1 MMRFGLIFFLLILC
15 FPKLQALNLPGSCL
29 RSTEG
34 KEFWFGFMENRLGFS
49 CLTPIPENYLEVTV
63 TSRFDCQF
71 TITRGKTS
79 SLVVT
84 DVLQAGIPKKIRI
97 NKTDAE
103 PFGSENIEDKALHL
117 VSDQPLNLYALNF
130 GYNSVDVAVIFPVE
144 ALGNEYFAICYE
156 PHVDLRLSYCGP
168 FYNGKNSEFVVV
180 ATEDQTQVTITPS
193 KVTDKLKPANIPFT
207 ITLDKG
213 ELYQVQSMNLTGLP
227 GQGDLTGSFIRSDK
241 PVAFYSG
248 SWATTIP
255 STSLSAWDHLYEQI
269 PPVVSWG
276 RTFVAVPLKSRTRDT
291 YRILAS
297 ADQTKVKIAGVPA
310 AVLDRGEFYEFSLG
324 AGEPSLIESDHPV
337 LLAQYSNSN
346 DADKPP
352 GLPLNL
358 WSGDG
363 DPSMLIVS
371 PVDKTR
377 ENVTFVAYDTPEITS
392 KIFINIVA
400 KDDAVTSIRL
410 DNNPVEFI
418 PLPGSGYSYAQVQI
432 APGSHDLNSLVAG
445 KGFIAYVYGFGGVE
459 SYGYGVGFNL
469 NITLDLGGELNV
481 SGEKIL
487 TNCLGANPLT
497 LDAGSGFTSYEWSTG
512 ATTSTV
518 LATGEGIYSVKVTTA
533 EGCQLEDSVRV
544 MISTPVV
551 NLGPDRLVCAP
562 ETVELDAG
570 SVSQFL
576 SFLWN
581 TPDGTL
587 SSQKITVSRPGS
599 YSVEAINAAGCK
611 ALDTIKID
619 FFPEPVID
627 LGPDRKACY
636 PDVIELDAGSV
647 TQFAAYSWKTPD
659 GIISSRKISISLPG
673 LYSVEATSVG
683 GCKARDTIKVEFFEK
698 PVLDISRVKTL
709 VCGEFTATMDV
720 TSETPGAGITL
731 SSSSPLV
738 TINGLTV
745 SIDPLNSGIYPI
757 TITATN
763 ATSCETVETID
774 VGFFSTPTT
783 GFTLQPGECL
793 GIGSN
798 EISYAGTGT
807 IRDTYLWDLS
817 GFDDEEIVQ
826 NPGETQGPFVFIL
839 KNKPMADIGLQVIS
853 EHNCPGERATFTVK
867 RKPVFSFSTDPEEG
881 CTPLNV
887 DLQAETGDPAD
898 KVTYS
903 WLIGDESA
911 ILGQA
916 VTHEFSSPGQY
927 SVYLRAVSEL
937 TGCADSAGGMN
948 RILVFPNPEAGFSFF
963 PAMVYND
970 QPNVSF
976 LDASRDA
983 NRYLWDFGDGTTSGL
998 QNPDH
1003 KYGTVGIKK
1012 VLQTVYNEYDCSDT
1026 TSRYL
1031 TVAMSKIF
1039 TPNAFSPNA
1048 SNSVDREFRL
1058 FANGVVADGYHLKIL
1073 SRWNDVIFEC
1083 KNEIKGWD
1091 GKLSNG
1097 KMAPPG
1103 NYVWILEFRDF
1114 LGLPHRQSGTVL
1126 LFY

>member
-1 MMRFGLIFFLLILC
+1 
-15 FPKLQALNLPGSCL
+15 
-29 RSTEG
+29 
-34 KEFWFGFMENRLGFS
+34 
-49 CLTPIPENYLEVTV
+49 
-63 TSRFDCQF
+63 
-71 TITRGKTS
+71 
-79 SLVVT
+79 
-84 DVLQAGIPKKIRI
+84 
-97 NKTDAE
+97 
-103 PFGSENIEDKALHL
+103 
-117 VSDQPLNLYALNF
+117 
-130 GYNSVDVAVIFPVE
+130 VDVAVIFPVE

-168 FYNGKNSEFVVV
+168 FFNGKNSEFVVV

-227 GQGDLTGSFIRSDK
+227 GQGDLTGSFISSDK

-297 ADQTKVKIAGVPA
+297 TDQTNVKIAGVPA

-324 AGEPSLIESDHPV
+324 AGEPSLVESNHPV

-400 KDDAVTSIRL
+400 KDDAVTSIQL
-410 DNNPVEFI
+410 DGNPVAFTS
-418 PLPGSGYSYAQVQI
+418 LPNSGYSYAQVQI
-432 APGSHDLNSLVAG
+432 APGSHDLNSLEAG

-497 LDAGSGFTSYEWSTG
+497 LDAGSGFTTYEWSTG
-512 ATTSTV
+512 ATTSTI

-570 SVSQFL
+570 SAGQFV

-581 TPDGTL
+581 TPDGNFT
-587 SSQKITVSRPGS
+587 SQKIVVTKPGI
-599 YSVEAINAAGCK
+599 YAVEAVDVSGCL
-611 ALDTIKID
+611 ALDTIRID
-619 FFPEPVID
+619 YFPAPVID
-627 LGPDRKACY
+627 LGPDLKACY
-636 PDVIELDAGSV
+636 PDVIGLDAGSAG
-647 TQFAAYSWKTPD
+647 QFSEYLWKTPE
-659 GIISSRKISISLPG
+659 GTSTSQKLSVSLPG
-673 LYSVEATSVG
+673 IYSVEATAAS
-683 GCKARDTIKVEFFEK
+683 GCKAMDTIKVDYFQK
-698 PVLDISRVKTL
+698 PVLDLTGVKTL
-709 VCGEFTATMDV
+709 VCGEFTTTMEVITD
-720 TSETPGAGITL
+720 TPGAVITL

-738 TINGLTV
+738 TINGLSV
-745 SIDPLNSGIYPI
+745 SVDPGDSGTYPI
-757 TITATN
+757 TVTAIN
-763 ATSCETVETID
+763 ASFCETVETIE
-774 VGFFSTPTT
+774 VGFFSKLTT

-793 GIGSN
+793 GTGEN

-807 IRDTYLWDLS
+807 ILDTYLWDLS

-826 NPGETQGPFVFIL
+826 NPGETQGPFVFQL
-839 KNKPMADIGLQVIS
+839 KNKPMAVIGLQVIS
-853 EHNCPGERATFTVK
+853 QHNCPGELATITVK
-867 RKPVFSFSTDPEEG
+867 RKPVFTWVADPREG
-881 CTPLNV
+881 CAPLKV
-887 DLQAETGDPAD
+887 DFRAETGDPVD
-898 KVTYS
+898 QVDYS
-903 WLIGDESA
+903 WLIGDDLT
-911 ILGQA
+911 IQGQA
-916 VTHEFSSPGQY
+916 ITQEFSSPGQF
-927 SVYLRAVSEL
+927 SVYLQAVSGL
-937 TGCADSAGGMN
+937 TGCSESAGEMN
-948 RILVFPNPEAGFSFF
+948 HILVFPNPESGFSFF

-976 LDASRDA
+976 LDASKDA
-983 NRYLWDFGDGTTSGL
+983 TRFLWDFGDGTTSGL

-1048 SNSVDREFRL
+1048 SNSVDKEFRL
-1058 FANGVVADGYHLKIL
+1058 FANGVVADGYHLKIF

-1097 KMAPPG
+1097 RMAPPG

>member
-1 MMRFGLIFFLLILC
+1 MMRFGLIFFMVILC
-15 FPKLQALNLPGSCL
+15 FPGLQAQNLPGSCVK
-29 RSTEG
+29 STEG

-63 TSRFDCQF
+63 TSRFNCQF

-79 SLVVT
+79 ALVVS
-84 DVLQAGIPKKIRI
+84 DVLQPGIPKKIRI
-97 NKTDAE
+97 NKAEAE

-130 GYNSVDVAVIFPVE
+130 GYNSVDVAVVFPVE

-156 PHVDLRLSYCGP
+156 PHVDLRVSYCGP

-193 KVTDKLKPANIPFT
+193 KVTDHLKPANIPFT

-213 ELYQVQSMNLTGLP
+213 ELYQVQSMNQSNLP
-227 GQGDLTGSFIRSDK
+227 GQGDLTGSYIQSDK

-255 STSLSAWDHLYEQI
+255 GSSLSAWDHLYEQI

-297 ADQTKVKIAGVPA
+297 TDQTNVKIAGMPV
-310 AVLDRGEFYEFSLG
+310 AVLDRGEFFEFSLD
-324 AGEPSLIESDHPV
+324 AGEPSLVESDHPA

-352 GLPLNL
+352 GLPPNL
-358 WSGDG
+358 WTGDG

-392 KIFINIVA
+392 KIFVNIVA
-400 KDDAVTSIRL
+400 RDDAVTGIRL

-418 PLPGSGYSYAQVQI
+418 PLSGSGYSYAQVQI
-432 APGSHDLNSLVAG
+432 APGSHDLNSLDAG

-487 TNCLGANPLT
+487 TNCFGANPLI
-497 LDAGSGFTSYEWSTG
+497 LDAGNGFTTYEWSTG
-512 ATTSTV
+512 ATSSTV
-518 LATGEGIYSVKVTTA
+518 VAAGEGIYSVKVTTA

-551 NLGPDRLVCAP
+551 DLGPDRQLCAP

-570 SVSQFL
+570 SATQFV

-581 TPDGTL
+581 TPGGTL
-587 SSQKITVSRPGS
+587 TSQKITVSLPGI
-599 YSVEAINAAGCK
+599 YSVEAVNDAGCI

-619 FFPEPVID
+619 YFPEPVID
-627 LGPDRKACY
+627 LGPDLKACF
-636 PDVIELDAGSV
+636 PDVIELDAGAL
-647 TQFAAYSWKTPD
+647 TQFASYSWETPD
-659 GIISSRKISISLPG
+659 GIISSRRISVSQPG

-683 GCKARDTIKVEFFEK
+683 GCKARDTVKVEYFQK
-698 PVLDISRVKTL
+698 PVLDLSRVNTL
-709 VCGEFTATMDV
+709 VCGEFTTTMDV
-720 TSETPGAGITL
+720 ATVIPGAEISL
-731 SSSSPLV
+731 SSTSPLV
-738 TINGLTV
+738 TINGLTL

-757 TITATN
+757 TVTATN
-763 ATSCETVETID
+763 ASSCETVETID
-774 VGFFSTPTT
+774 IGFFSTPST
-783 GFTLQPGECL
+783 GFSLQPGECL
-793 GIGSN
+793 GIGAN

-807 IRDTYLWDLS
+807 LRDTYLWDLS
-817 GFDDEEIVQ
+817 GFDGEEILQ
-826 NPGETQGPFVFIL
+826 HPGETKGPFVFIL
-839 KNKPMADIGLQVIS
+839 KNKPMAEIGLQVIS
-853 EHNCPGERATFTVK
+853 EHNCAGEKATFTVK
-867 RKPVFSFSTDPEEG
+867 RKPVFSFTTLPGEG
-881 CTPLNV
+881 CTPLIV
-887 DLQAETGDPAD
+887 DLKAETLDPAD
-898 KVTYS
+898 QVSYS
-903 WLIGDESA
+903 WLIGEDPA
-911 ILGQA
+911 IQGQS
-916 VTHEFSSPGQY
+916 VTHEFSLPGQY
-927 SVYLRAVSEL
+927 SVYLNAVSEL
-937 TGCADSAGGMN
+937 TGCSDSAGETN
-948 RILVFPNPEAGFSFF
+948 RILVYPNPESGFSFF
-963 PAMVYND
+963 PAMAYND
-970 QPNVSF
+970 RPNVTF
-976 LDASRDA
+976 QDGSRNA
-983 NRYLWDFGDGTTSGL
+983 NRFLWDFGDGTYSDL
-998 QNPDH
+998 QNPVH
-1003 KYGTVGIKK
+1003 TYGTVGIKK
-1012 VLQTVYNEYDCSDT
+1012 VLQTVYNEYNCSDT
-1026 TSRYL
+1026 TSRDL
-1031 TVAMSKIF
+1031 TVALSKIF
-1039 TPNAFSPNA
+1039 PPNAFSPNA
-1048 SNSVDREFRL
+1048 VNTVDREFRL
-1058 FANGVVADGYHLKIL
+1058 FANGIVAEGYHLKIF
-1073 SRWNDVIFEC
+1073 SRWSDVIFEC
-1083 KNEIKGWD
+1083 KNEIRGWD
-1091 GKLSNG
+1091 GRLSGG

-1103 NYVWILEFRDF
+1103 NYVWMLEFRDF
-1114 LGLPHRQSGTVL
+1114 LGQGHRQSGTVM